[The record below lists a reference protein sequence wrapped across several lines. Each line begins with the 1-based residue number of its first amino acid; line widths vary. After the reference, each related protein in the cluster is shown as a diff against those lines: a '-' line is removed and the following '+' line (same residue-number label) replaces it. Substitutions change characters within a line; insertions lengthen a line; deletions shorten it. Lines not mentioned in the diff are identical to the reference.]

1 MKRIF
6 ALAFTLVLTTALLAQ
21 EAPGKFEIKSGSVTT
36 VTTITGKKTE
46 SVTYFDDYGNLQV
59 GKSKTNVPGAGEIEV
74 ITVVRDGKQY
84 ISIPSMNQ
92 VQELPVSGQDAVNYL
107 DLTDEVK
114 AKYNIQELGK
124 EKIGDKDCTKYSLS
138 IEQMGMKASATT
150 WIWKGFPIKSVMT
163 VMGIEMKNEIV
174 AIDENAPVDPS
185 MFVIPGK

>member
-1 MKRIF
+1 MKRII

-21 EAPGKFEIKSGSVTT
+21 EAPKRFEIKSGSVTT
-36 VTTITGKKTE
+36 VSTVTGKKTE
-46 SVTYFDDYGNLQV
+46 TVSYFDDYGNLQ
-59 GKSKTNVPGAGEIEV
+59 SSRAKTNVPGAGEIEV
-74 ITVVRDGKQY
+74 ITVVREGKQY

-150 WIWKGFPIKSVMT
+150 WVWKGFPIKSIMT

-174 AIDENAPVDPS
+174 NIDENVPVDPS

>member
-114 AKYNIQELGK
+114 VKYNIQELGK
-124 EKIGDKDCTKYSLS
+124 EKIGDKECTKYSLS

-150 WIWKGFPIKSVMT
+150 WVWKGFPIKSIMT

-174 AIDENAPVDPS
+174 NIDENAPVDPS
-185 MFVIPGK
+185 MFVVPGK

>member
-6 ALAFTLVLTTALLAQ
+6 ALAFTLVLTTALMAQ

-174 AIDENAPVDPS
+174 AIDENAPVDSS

>member
-6 ALAFTLVLTTALLAQ
+6 ALAFTLVLTTALMAQ

-36 VTTITGKKTE
+36 VTTITGKKAE

-74 ITVVRDGKQY
+74 ITVIRDGKQY

>member
-6 ALAFTLVLTTALLAQ
+6 ALAFTLVLTTALMAQ

-150 WIWKGFPIKSVMT
+150 WVWKGFPIKSIMT

-174 AIDENAPVDPS
+174 NIDENAPVDPS

>member
-6 ALAFTLVLTTALLAQ
+6 ALAFTLVLTTALMAQ

>member
-6 ALAFTLVLTTALLAQ
+6 ALAFTLVLTTALMAQ

-124 EKIGDKDCTKYSLS
+124 EKIGDKECTKYSLS

-150 WIWKGFPIKSVMT
+150 WVWKGFPIKSIMT

-174 AIDENAPVDPS
+174 NIDENAPVDPS
-185 MFVIPGK
+185 MFVVPGK

>member
-124 EKIGDKDCTKYSLS
+124 EKIGDKECTKYSLS
-138 IEQMGMKASATT
+138 IEQMGMKASATS

-174 AIDENAPVDPS
+174 NIDENAPVDPS
-185 MFVIPGK
+185 MFVVPGK